1 MTLGRL
7 SLVLALFSSLAP
19 RLAVAEIIEYRAE
32 LSGNAEGNFY
42 LWPPGG
48 TGSEATAVF
57 NATYDTDTDM
67 FLSVTMNVQGLQL
80 ADIHE
85 LPSQQSHVHEEGGPN
100 RILNIGALGFIDVPG
115 GMTLSAGPVPI
126 LSGSEPLLLAGGA
139 YANIH
144 SIEFPAGEI
153 SGVLVEITPVPAL
166 PPLALA
172 MLALLLTGYAIG
184 SLRLAPNRR
193 SARSQS

>member
-7 SLVLALFSSLAP
+7 SLILALFSSLAA

-48 TGSEATAVF
+48 TGSEATAVL

-67 FLSVTMNVQGLQL
+67 FLSVTMDVLGLQL
-80 ADIHE
+80 ADIPE
-85 LPSQQSHVHEEGGPN
+85 LPSQQSHVHEDGGPI
-100 RILNIGALGFIDVPG
+100 RILDIGALGFIDVPG
-115 GMTLSAGPVPI
+115 GMTLSAGPAPI
-126 LSGSEPLLLAGGA
+126 LSGGEPLLLAGGA
-139 YANIH
+139 YANLH
-144 SIEFPAGEI
+144 SLEIPAGEI

-172 MLALLLTGYAIG
+172 MLALLLSGYGIG
-184 SLRLAPNRR
+184 SLRLIPNRR